1 MDFQEFCSAVVTA
14 AAQALPDTTIPDIR
28 TVLKNNDIERSAL
41 YIRSQA
47 ITCSP
52 VVYLEP
58 YYQEYTYGRPFDDIM
73 KDILRYFQTPYHVP
87 AICRFVKELTDPA
100 PYLYIRLIH
109 LEQNSRQ
116 LADVPYEKYLDFAAV
131 CELSIECPEMEG
143 TALIHYKHLAE
154 WHMSEADLFAAAWKN
169 TIYRRIPSLKPVD
182 EPLYLYEEALLT
194 LPLSDRLSDPI
205 QEQRQS
211 LRDTYLRWNGLMSNS
226 ACHLF
231 ALSNTRSF
239 HGAACLLYPG
249 ILSQIARAMDADLY
263 IIPSSIHELLLTP
276 ADHDV
281 RTETL
286 LTEILEEVNA
296 EAVEPTEILGSH
308 IYYYNK
314 AAGRLQAASASPQE
328 EAIQL

>member
-52 VVYLEP
+52 IVYLEP

-73 KDILRYFQTPYHVP
+73 KDILRYFQAPFHVP
-87 AICRFVKELTDPA
+87 AICRFIRELTDPA

-143 TALIHYKHLAE
+143 TALIHHKHLAE
-154 WHMSEADLFAAAWKN
+154 WDMSEEELFSAAWKN
-169 TIYRRIPSLKPVD
+169 TICRRIPSLKPVD
-182 EPLYLYEEALLT
+182 ESLYLYEEALLT
-194 LPLSDRLSDPI
+194 LPLSNGLSEHVR
-205 QEQRQS
+205 EQRQS
-211 LRDTYLRWNGLMSNS
+211 LRDTYLRWNSLMSNS
-226 ACHLF
+226 PCHLF

-239 HGAACLLYPG
+239 HGAACLFYPG
-249 ILSQIARAMDADLY
+249 ILSQIAQAMDADLY

-276 ADHDV
+276 ADHDAC
-281 RTETL
+281 TERL
-286 LTEILEEVNA
+286 LTEILEEVNT
-296 EAVEPTEILGSH
+296 EAVQPTEILGNH
-308 IYYYNK
+308 IYYYDK
-314 AAGRLQAASASPQE
+314 TAGRLQTASASPLE
-328 EAIQL
+328 ETIDL